1 MKTIA
6 VYNVKGGVGKTA
18 ASVNLAYF
26 ASASGHPTL
35 LWDLDSQGASSWY
48 MHGEPAKQKT
58 EKVIEG
64 KTPVGRLLKPTPYPN
79 LNMIPAEFSYRYLDI
94 MLKRVK
100 PKGKALSKLL
110 DPFAET
116 HSLAVLDCPPSL
128 SYLADNVFT
137 AADLILVPVVP
148 TWLSLRA
155 FEQLQDHFK
164 AQGFDPKKL
173 RPFYS
178 MADRRRSLHKEVMDN
193 PPAVMARRMN
203 ATIPYASSVE
213 KMGNFRAPIAAFAAS
228 DDPALNGFAQLW
240 LETSGLLGI

>member
-6 VYNVKGGVGKTA
+6 VYNIKGGVGKTA

-26 ASASGHPTL
+26 ASTSGHPTL

-48 MHGEPAKQKT
+48 MHGEPSSAKT
-58 EKVIEG
+58 DKVIEG

-79 LNMIPAEFSYRYLDI
+79 LNMIPADFSYRYLDI
-94 MLKRVK
+94 MLKKVK

-110 DPFAET
+110 QPFSET

-128 SYLADNVFT
+128 SYLADNVFH
-137 AADLILVPVVP
+137 AADLVLVPVVP

-155 FEQLQDHFK
+155 FEQLRDHFK
-164 AQGFDPKKL
+164 AQGFAPKKL

-193 PPAVMARRMN
+193 PPALMKHRMN
-203 ATIPYASSVE
+203 AAIPYASSVE
-213 KMGNFRAPIAAFAAS
+213 KMGNYRTPVAAFAPS
-228 DDPALNGFAQLW
+228 DDPALNAFAQLW
-240 LETSGLLGI
+240 IETGASLGM